1 MGNLNNIFCNSLF
14 FSPKIGERDLRIN
27 TILFLFFITACSP
40 TIPTLEY
47 NPKGDYGL
55 EKYIYSVDL
64 NEVENDRVYVHLHCP
79 GLNQDTVIFHFPK
92 TIPGTYKE
100 LDYGEMIQSIEPK
113 DHEGNLLPYEKIGKN
128 IFQITQAR
136 DLTMIHYWIDDTWD
150 HPKTMRRIWAMGG
163 TNIEEGENFVINASG
178 WFGFFD
184 SLELVPIQ
192 VSLVQPEGMR
202 SFSALPM
209 ETEFENTVVFN
220 ARDYHHLIDCPIMIS
235 EPDTAT
241 FMVAN
246 TKVFIETHYNGE
258 GSGYANLI
266 KKEIQPSMEAVAT
279 FTDSLPVDEYHFIMY
294 IRDGRDFMETL
305 QSKDVGLYK
314 KVKTVIKNISMFS
327 MGALEH
333 GNSSFY
339 TLTDFGDSSYT
350 SMIKRVALHE
360 FMHIFTPLNLH
371 SEYIG
376 EFDYVDPRMSK
387 HLWLY
392 EGITEY
398 FANLI
403 QVQSGLMTPL
413 EFFAGQ
419 MGGKIRRASKYP
431 ETKIPFTEMS
441 ERVFEKKYGRHYGQV
456 YQRGAIIGLLLDI
469 EIIRLTDGEKTLKD
483 IILALSS
490 KFGLYTSFD
499 EETIF
504 DEFTA
509 LVHPDLRKW
518 FADHVE
524 GTVPLDVEGGLTE
537 IGIEYSLKGKHS
549 APKRILNDYGSKEFR
564 ISFGKYRKVKKVG
577 KKDPI
582 GFKIG
587 DQIDTDKLR
596 EKFYDDH
603 GFPVAEGTEVIIT
616 VKRDGKIIEL
626 PYSMELKERKYKHR
640 LRIMKGQSETQTK
653 YNSIWLGNKK

>member
-1 MGNLNNIFCNSLF
+1 M
-14 FSPKIGERDLRIN
+14 
-27 TILFLFFITACSP
+27 
-40 TIPTLEY
+40 EY

-258 GSGYANLI
+258 GSGLSLI
-266 KKEIQPSMEAVAT
+266 
-279 FTDSLPVDEYHFIMY
+279 
-294 IRDGRDFMETL
+294 
-305 QSKDVGLYK
+305 
-314 KVKTVIKNISMFS
+314 
-327 MGALEH
+327 
-333 GNSSFY
+333 
-339 TLTDFGDSSYT
+339 
-350 SMIKRVALHE
+350 
-360 FMHIFTPLNLH
+360 HI
-371 SEYIG
+371 
-376 EFDYVDPRMSK
+376 
-387 HLWLY
+387 
-392 EGITEY
+392 
-398 FANLI
+398 
-403 QVQSGLMTPL
+403 
-413 EFFAGQ
+413 
-419 MGGKIRRASKYP
+419 
-431 ETKIPFTEMS
+431 
-441 ERVFEKKYGRHYGQV
+441 
-456 YQRGAIIGLLLDI
+456 
-469 EIIRLTDGEKTLKD
+469 
-483 IILALSS
+483 
-490 KFGLYTSFD
+490 
-499 EETIF
+499 
-504 DEFTA
+504 
-509 LVHPDLRKW
+509 
-518 FADHVE
+518 
-524 GTVPLDVEGGLTE
+524 
-537 IGIEYSLKGKHS
+537 
-549 APKRILNDYGSKEFR
+549 
-564 ISFGKYRKVKKVG
+564 
-577 KKDPI
+577 
-582 GFKIG
+582 
-587 DQIDTDKLR
+587 
-596 EKFYDDH
+596 
-603 GFPVAEGTEVIIT
+603 
-616 VKRDGKIIEL
+616 
-626 PYSMELKERKYKHR
+626 
-640 LRIMKGQSETQTK
+640 
-653 YNSIWLGNKK
+653 